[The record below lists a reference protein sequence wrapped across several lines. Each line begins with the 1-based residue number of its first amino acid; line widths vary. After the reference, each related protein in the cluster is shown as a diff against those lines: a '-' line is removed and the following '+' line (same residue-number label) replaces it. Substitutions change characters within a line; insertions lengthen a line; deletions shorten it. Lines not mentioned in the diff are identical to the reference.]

1 MSLLALLQ
9 MGSWLELVA
18 MLLAVLYLVLA
29 IMEKRACWV
38 AAFLSTAMYT
48 LVFWD
53 VSLLMESALQIYYM
67 AMAIYGWWYWHSDDA
82 QAPIV
87 RWPARQHITL
97 LLAVLG
103 ASAVSGVLLDNY
115 TTAALPYLDAFTTWA
130 SIVTTWMVARKVLE
144 NWLYWVVI
152 DAASIY
158 LYVARDL
165 YITAWLFVLYVV
177 LACVGYWQWKR
188 RLSTDNLPC
197 AAP

>member
-18 MLLAVLYLVLA
+18 MLLALLYLVLA

-38 AAFLSTAMYT
+38 AAFVSTAMYT

-53 VSLLMESALQIYYM
+53 VSLLMESALQVYYM

-87 RWPARQHITL
+87 RWPLRQHITV

-188 RLSTDNLPC
+188 RLSTDNLPS

>member
-18 MLLAVLYLVLA
+18 MLLALLYLVLA

-38 AAFLSTAMYT
+38 AAFVSTAMYT

-53 VSLLMESALQIYYM
+53 VSLLMESALQVYYM

-87 RWPARQHITL
+87 RWPARQHITV

-188 RLSTDNLPC
+188 RLSTDNLPS

>member
-18 MLLAVLYLVLA
+18 MLLALLYLVLA

-87 RWPARQHITL
+87 RWPARQHITVF
-97 LLAVLG
+97 LAVLG